1 MKLLCAFVALAVG
14 AGCGDNIIPDN
25 GNMKPKSSPSTTSS
39 VGGSQV
45 SHSESFML
53 VTSVSTGDVKIQR
66 NSKHVL
72 QPALGG
78 E

>member
-1 MKLLCAFVALAVG
+1 MVFRFVMVLALA
-14 AGCGDNIIPDN
+14 AGCGDNIVPDSAP
-25 GNMKPKSSPSTTSS
+25 KPKTVPAASSS

-45 SHSESFML
+45 SHSKSFML
-53 VTSVSTGDVKIQR
+53 VTTVSTGDVKIQR

-72 QPALGG
+72 QPGAGG